1 MFRKEPS
8 GDYQMDY
15 DVDTSDKAGM
25 LVGKLEQSWLEIKFK
40 QGVGMGEG
48 TDQRFCV

>member
-1 MFRKEPS
+1 
-8 GDYQMDY
+8 MDY

-25 LVGKLEQSWLEIKFK
+25 LVGKLEQSWLEIKDLSREWEW
-40 QGVGMGEG
+40 GEG